1 MAIVQIS
8 RITQRKGLQ
17 ENLPQL
23 ACAEFGWSI
32 DERRLFIGNGTL
44 QEGAPVIGNTEI
56 LTEFSDI
63 LAFQTNYTY
72 SGQAAAGYVAQTGP
86 TAGSPI
92 SLSLQNWLDQF
103 ATVKDFGAVGDG
115 VTDDTAA
122 INRALY
128 QIYCREVNPQIRRGL
143 FFPAGVYR
151 ITESII
157 IPPYATLYGEG
168 SDNSVIQMIS
178 GDDSAL
184 RAYVAR
190 TGDSLQQT
198 GVNIG
203 NNGAITPQYVT
214 IANMGFESLD
224 PDVDI
229 FLVED
234 INNCSLSGVTFT
246 GPLIESQLGTDSDD
260 TAGIR
265 FASTASLVC
274 NNVTIDRCVFTGTT
288 YGIATEQQTSGVTIS
303 NSKFDT
309 LYKGIALG
317 ISSPVNGG
325 PTGTRIIHN
334 LFDNIYAQG
343 IEMGSISLNG
353 TGHNIFYLVGCGTS
367 PVISFGTV
375 TAPTSTIIDID
386 GNNNVCF
393 GDMFERGDSYVSSFP
408 RININN
414 RQVIAT
420 TNGKEIELG
429 TFKRESGFREILVGN
444 TSSATTVASSILEA
458 FSVNYSIVRGTNKRN
473 GVITVA
479 NDLVGNIVYTDDFN
493 QTATTGAVLTVVNN
507 AGTAD
512 IKYTLTAGANG
523 TFVYSIYSTL

>member
-23 ACAEFGWSI
+23 AGAEFGWSI

-72 SGQAAAGYVAQTGP
+72 SGQAAAGYAAQTGP
-86 TAGSPI
+86 TSGSPI
-92 SLSLQNWLDQF
+92 SQSLQNWLDQF
-103 ATVKDFGAVGDG
+103 ATVKDFGAKGDG

-122 INRALY
+122 INRALF
-128 QIYCREVNPQIRRGL
+128 QIYCREVNPEIRRGL
-143 FFPAGVYR
+143 FFPAGVYK
-151 ITESII
+151 ISESIV
-157 IPPYATLYGEG
+157 IPPFATLYGEG
-168 SDNSVIQMIS
+168 ADNSIIQMAA

-203 NNGAITPQYVT
+203 NNGALVPQYVT
-214 IANMGFESLD
+214 IANMGFESID
-224 PDVDI
+224 PDVDV

-234 INNCSLSGVTFT
+234 INNCSFSGVTFT
-246 GPLIESQLGTDSDD
+246 GPLTTADLDTDADD

-274 NNVTIDRCVFTGTT
+274 NTVTFDRCVFTGTT
-288 YGIATEQQTSGVTIS
+288 YGIATEQQTNGVTVS

-317 ISSPVNGG
+317 ITSPVSGG

-343 IEMGSISLNG
+343 IEFGAISLNG
-353 TGHNIFYLVGCGTS
+353 TGHNIFYDVGNNFDGVLQPAT
-367 PVISFGTV
+367 
-375 TAPTSTIIDID
+375 TIIDID
-386 GNNNVCF
+386 GNNNVCI
-393 GDMFERGDSYVSSFP
+393 GDMFARGDDYVATYP

-414 RQVIAT
+414 KQVIAT
-420 TNGKEIELG
+420 TNGKEIEVG
-429 TFKRESGFREILVGN
+429 TFKRESGFSIVVVGN
-444 TSSATTVASSILEA
+444 TASATTIASSELEA
-458 FSVNYSIVRGTNKRN
+458 FSVNYSIVRGTNKRT
-473 GVITVA
+473 GVINVT

-493 QTATTGAVLTVVNN
+493 QTATTGVVLTVVDN
-507 AGTAD
+507 AGVAD
-512 IKYTLTAGANG
+512 IKYTSTAGANG
-523 TFVYSIYSTL
+523 TFIYSIYSTL

>member
-23 ACAEFGWSI
+23 AGAEFGWSI

-72 SGQAAAGYVAQTGP
+72 SGQAATGYVAQTGP

-92 SLSLQNWLDQF
+92 SQSLQSWLDQF
-103 ATVKDFGAVGDG
+103 ATVKDFGATGDG

-128 QIYCREVNPQIRRGL
+128 QLYCREVNPQIRRGL
-143 FFPAGVYR
+143 FFPAGVYKV
-151 ITESII
+151 TESIV
-157 IPPYATLYGEG
+157 IPPFATLYGEG
-168 SDNSVIQMIS
+168 ADNSIIQMSS

-203 NNGAITPQYVT
+203 NNGAIVPQFVT

-224 PDVDI
+224 PDVDV

-234 INNCSLSGVTFT
+234 INNSSFTGVTFT
-246 GPLIESQLGTDSDD
+246 GPLTTADLDTDADD
-260 TAGIR
+260 TAGVR

-274 NNVTIDRCVFTGTT
+274 NTITFDRCVFSGTT
-288 YGIATEQQTSGVTIS
+288 YGIATEQQTNGVTVS

-309 LYKGIALG
+309 LFKGIALG
-317 ISSPVNGG
+317 ITSPVNGG

-343 IEMGSISLNG
+343 IELGTISLNG
-353 TGHNIFYLVGCGTS
+353 TGHNIFYDVGNHFDGVLQPAT
-367 PVISFGTV
+367 
-375 TAPTSTIIDID
+375 TIIDID

-393 GDMFERGDSYVSSFP
+393 GDMFERGDNFVSTYP
-408 RININN
+408 RININSQ
-414 RQVIAT
+414 QVIAT
-420 TNGKEIELG
+420 TNGKEIQLG
-429 TFKRESGFREILVGN
+429 TFIRESGFSEVVVGN
-444 TSSATTVASSILEA
+444 TVSVTTIASSALEA
-458 FSVNYSIVRGTNKRN
+458 FSVDYSIIRGTAKRT
-473 GVITVA
+473 GIITVV

-493 QTATTGAVLTVVNN
+493 QTATTGVVLTVVNN

-512 IKYTLTAGANG
+512 IKYTATAGANG
-523 TFVYSIYSTL
+523 TFIYSIYSTR

>member
-23 ACAEFGWSI
+23 AGAEFGWSI

-92 SLSLQNWLDQF
+92 SQSLQNWLDQF

-143 FFPAGVYR
+143 FFPAGVYLV
-151 ITESII
+151 TESII
-157 IPPYATLYGEG
+157 IPPFATLYGEG
-168 SDNSVIQMIS
+168 ADNSIIQMSS

-203 NNGAITPQYVT
+203 NNGAIVPQYVT
-214 IANMGFESLD
+214 IANMGFESVD
-224 PDVDI
+224 PDVDV

-234 INNCSLSGVTFT
+234 INNCSFTGVTFT
-246 GPLIESQLGTDSDD
+246 GPLTTADLDTDADD
-260 TAGIR
+260 TAGVR
-265 FASTASLVC
+265 FASTSSLVC
-274 NNVTIDRCVFTGTT
+274 NTVTIDRCVFSGTT
-288 YGIATEQQTSGVTIS
+288 YGIATEQQINGVTVS

-309 LYKGIALG
+309 LFKGIALG
-317 ISSPVNGG
+317 VISPVNGG
-325 PTGTRIIHN
+325 PTGTRIVHN

-343 IEMGSISLNG
+343 IEFGSISLNG
-353 TGHNIFYLVGCGTS
+353 TGHNIFYDVGNHFDGVLQPAT
-367 PVISFGTV
+367 
-375 TAPTSTIIDID
+375 TIIEID
-386 GNNNVCF
+386 GDNNVCI
-393 GDMFERGDSYVSSFP
+393 GDMFERGDDYVSSFP
-408 RININN
+408 RININS

-429 TFKRESGFREILVGN
+429 TFRRESGFTEIVVGN
-444 TSSATTVASSILEA
+444 TASATAIASSDLEG
-458 FSVNYSIVRGTNKRN
+458 FSVNYSIIRGTAKRT

-479 NDLVGNIVYTDDFN
+479 NDLVGNVVYTDDFN
-493 QTATTGAVLTVVNN
+493 QTAATGIVLTVVDN

-512 IKYTLTAGANG
+512 IKYTATTGANG
-523 TFVYSIYSTL
+523 TFIYSIYSTL

>member
-23 ACAEFGWSI
+23 AGAEFGWSI

-92 SLSLQNWLDQF
+92 SQSLQNWLDQF

-143 FFPAGVYR
+143 FFPAGVYLV
-151 ITESII
+151 TESII
-157 IPPYATLYGEG
+157 IPPFATLYGEG
-168 SDNSVIQMIS
+168 ADNSIIQMSS

-203 NNGAITPQYVT
+203 NNGAIVPQYVT
-214 IANMGFESLD
+214 IANMGFESVD
-224 PDVDI
+224 PDVDV

-234 INNCSLSGVTFT
+234 INNCSFTGVTFT
-246 GPLIESQLGTDSDD
+246 GPLTTADLDTDADD
-260 TAGIR
+260 TAGVR
-265 FASTASLVC
+265 FASTSSLVC
-274 NNVTIDRCVFTGTT
+274 NTVTIDRCVFSGTT
-288 YGIATEQQTSGVTIS
+288 YGIATEQQINGVTVS

-309 LYKGIALG
+309 LFKGIALG
-317 ISSPVNGG
+317 VISPVNGG
-325 PTGTRIIHN
+325 PTGTRIVHN

-343 IEMGSISLNG
+343 IEFGSISLNG
-353 TGHNIFYLVGCGTS
+353 TGHNIFYDVGNHFDGVLQPAT
-367 PVISFGTV
+367 
-375 TAPTSTIIDID
+375 TIIEID
-386 GNNNVCF
+386 GDNNVCI
-393 GDMFERGDSYVSSFP
+393 GDMFERGDDYVSSFP
-408 RININN
+408 RININS

-429 TFKRESGFREILVGN
+429 TFRRESGFTEIVVGN
-444 TSSATTVASSILEA
+444 TASATAIASSDLEG
-458 FSVNYSIVRGTNKRN
+458 FSVNYSIIRGTAKRT

-479 NDLVGNIVYTDDFN
+479 NDLVGNVVYTDDFN
-493 QTATTGAVLTVVNN
+493 QTAATGIVLTVVDN

-512 IKYTLTAGANG
+512 IKYTATAGANG
-523 TFVYSIYSTL
+523 TFIYSIYSTL

>member
-23 ACAEFGWSI
+23 AGAEFGWSI

-92 SLSLQNWLDQF
+92 SQSLQSWLDQF

-143 FFPAGVYR
+143 FFPAGVYLV
-151 ITESII
+151 TESIV
-157 IPPYATLYGEG
+157 IPPFATLYGEG
-168 SDNSVIQMIS
+168 ADNSIIRMTS

-203 NNGAITPQYVT
+203 NNGAIVPQFVT

-224 PDVDI
+224 PDVDV

-234 INNCSLSGVTFT
+234 INNCSFSGVTFT
-246 GPLIESQLGTDSDD
+246 GPLTTADLNTDAND

-274 NNVTIDRCVFTGTT
+274 NTVTIDRCMFTGTT
-288 YGIATEQQTSGVTIS
+288 YGIATEQQTNGVTVS
-303 NSKFDT
+303 NSKFNN
-309 LYKGIALG
+309 LFKGIALG
-317 ISSPVNGG
+317 ITAPVNGG
-325 PTGTRIIHN
+325 PTGTRIVHN

-343 IEMGSISLNG
+343 IEIGAISLNG
-353 TGHNIFYLVGCGTS
+353 TGHNIFYDVGNHFDGVLQPAT
-367 PVISFGTV
+367 
-375 TAPTSTIIDID
+375 TIIDID

-393 GDMFERGDSYVSSFP
+393 GDMFERGDNYVSTYP

-420 TNGKEIELG
+420 MNGKEINLG
-429 TFKRESGFREILVGN
+429 TFRRESGFAEVVVGN
-444 TSSATTVASSILEA
+444 TASTTTIASSDLEA
-458 FSVNYSIVRGTNKRN
+458 FTVNYSIIRDTAKRT
-473 GVITVA
+473 GVITVS
-479 NDLVGNIVYTDDFN
+479 NDLDGNIVYTDDFN
-493 QTATTGAVLTVVNN
+493 QTATTGVVLTVVDN

-512 IKYTLTAGANG
+512 IKYTATAGANG
-523 TFVYSIYSTL
+523 TFIYSIYSTL

>member
-23 ACAEFGWSI
+23 AGAEFGWSI

-44 QEGAPVIGNTEI
+44 QEGAPVIGNTEV

-72 SGQAAAGYVAQTGP
+72 SGQTATGYAVQTGP

-92 SLSLQNWLDQF
+92 SQSLQNWLDQF

-115 VTDDTAA
+115 VADDTAA

-143 FFPAGVYR
+143 FFPAGVYKV
-151 ITESII
+151 TQSII
-157 IPPYATLYGEG
+157 IPPFATLCGEG
-168 SDNSVIQMIS
+168 ADNSVIQMTS
-178 GDDSAL
+178 SDDSAF

-203 NNGAITPQYVT
+203 SNGAIVPQFVT
-214 IANMGFESLD
+214 IANMGFQSLD
-224 PDVDI
+224 PDVDV
-229 FLVED
+229 FLIED
-234 INNCSLSGVTFT
+234 INNCSFTGVTFT
-246 GPLIESQLGTDSDD
+246 GPLTTADLDTEVDN

-274 NNVTIDRCVFTGTT
+274 NTVTIDRCVFSGTS
-288 YGIATEQQTSGVTIS
+288 YGIATEQQTNGVTVS

-309 LYKGIALG
+309 LFKGIVLG
-317 ISSPVNGG
+317 VATPVNGG

-343 IEMGSISLNG
+343 IEMGAISLNG
-353 TGHNIFYLVGCGTS
+353 TGHNIFYDVGNHFDGVLQPAT
-367 PVISFGTV
+367 
-375 TAPTSTIIDID
+375 TIIDID

-393 GDMFERGDSYVSSFP
+393 GDMFERGDDYVDTYP
-408 RININN
+408 RININS

-420 TNGKEIELG
+420 TNGKEIQLG
-429 TFKRESGFREILVGN
+429 AFRRESGLTEVVIGN
-444 TSSATTVASSILEA
+444 TVSAATIVSSNLPA
-458 FSVNYSIVRGTNKRN
+458 FSVNYSVVRGTNKRT
-473 GVITVA
+473 GIITVA
-479 NDLVGNIVYTDDFN
+479 NDLVGNVIYTDDFN
-493 QTATTGAVLTVVNN
+493 QTAATGVVITVVNN

-512 IKYTLTAGANG
+512 VKYTATAGANG
-523 TFVYSIYSTL
+523 TFIYSIYSTL

>member
-23 ACAEFGWSI
+23 AGAEFGWSI

-72 SGQAAAGYVAQTGP
+72 SGQAAAGYAAQTGP

-128 QIYCREVNPQIRRGL
+128 QLYCRELNPQIRRAL
-143 FFPAGVYR
+143 FFPAGVYK

-157 IPPYATLYGEG
+157 IPPYATLYGDG
-168 SDNSVIQMIS
+168 PDSSIIQMVS

-203 NNGAITPQYVT
+203 TNGAVTPQYIT
-214 IANMGFESLD
+214 IANMGFQSLD

-229 FLVED
+229 LLLED
-234 INNCSLSGVTFT
+234 VSTCSLSNVTFT
-246 GPLIESQLGTDSDD
+246 GPLGTADLDTDADD

-265 FASTASLVC
+265 FSSTVSLIC
-274 NNVTIDRCVFTGTT
+274 NTITIDRCEFTGTT
-288 YGIATEQQTSGVTIS
+288 FGISTQQQTNGVTVS
-303 NSKFDT
+303 NSKFST
-309 LYKGIALG
+309 LYKGVELG
-317 ISSPVNGG
+317 AFGQVNGG
-325 PTGTRIIHN
+325 PTGTRILHN

-343 IEMGSISLNG
+343 IVFGGISFNG
-353 TGHNIFYLVGCGTS
+353 TGYNIFYDVGNHFNGVTNPATS
-367 PVISFGTV
+367 
-375 TAPTSTIIDID
+375 IIDIV
-386 GNNNVCF
+386 GPNNVCV
-393 GDMFERGDSYVSSFP
+393 GDMFERADDYAVNYD
-408 RININN
+408 RINLNFT
-414 RQVIAT
+414 QSIAF
-420 TNGKEIELG
+420 TNGKQLQMG
-429 TFKRESGFREILVGN
+429 QYTRESGISDVLENNI
-444 TSSATTVASSILEA
+444 SSATTIFTSALQSFFVE
-458 FSVNYSIVRGTNKRN
+458 YSIFRDLAVRK
-473 GVITVA
+473 GVITVT
-479 NDLVGNIVYTDDFN
+479 NVDGIGLSYVDDFTQN
-493 QTATTGAVLTVVNN
+493 ATTGIVLSVTQTAGVVSVRYTSTD
-507 AGTAD
+507 AGIGAD
-512 IKYTLTAGANG
+512 IR
-523 TFVYSIYSTL
+523 YSITNI

>member
-23 ACAEFGWSI
+23 AGAEFGWSI

-86 TAGSPI
+86 TAGTPI
-92 SLSLQNWLDQF
+92 SQSLQSWLDQF

-143 FFPAGVYR
+143 FFPAGVYLV
-151 ITESII
+151 TESII
-157 IPPYATLYGEG
+157 IPPFATLYGEG
-168 SDNSVIQMIS
+168 ADNSIIRMTS

-203 NNGAITPQYVT
+203 NNGAIVPQFVT

-224 PDVDI
+224 PDVDV
-229 FLVED
+229 FLIED
-234 INNCSLSGVTFT
+234 INNCSFTGVTFT
-246 GPLIESQLGTDSDD
+246 GPLTTADLDTDADD

-274 NNVTIDRCVFTGTT
+274 NTVTIDRCVFSGTT
-288 YGIATEQQTSGVTIS
+288 YGVATEQQTNGVTIS

-309 LYKGIALG
+309 LFKGIALG
-317 ISSPVNGG
+317 ITAPVNGG
-325 PTGTRIIHN
+325 PTGTRIVHN

-343 IEMGSISLNG
+343 IEMGAISLNG
-353 TGHNIFYLVGCGTS
+353 TGHNIFYDVGNHFDGVLQPAT
-367 PVISFGTV
+367 
-375 TAPTSTIIDID
+375 TIIDID
-386 GNNNVCF
+386 GDNNVCI
-393 GDMFERGDSYVSSFP
+393 GDMFERGDSFATTYA
-408 RININN
+408 RININSK
-414 RQVIAT
+414 QIIAT

-429 TFKRESGFREILVGN
+429 TFRRQSGFTETLVGN
-444 TSSATTVASSILEA
+444 TASATTITSSDLVA
-458 FSVNYSIVRGTNKRN
+458 FTVNYSIVRGTNKRT

-493 QTATTGAVLTVVNN
+493 QTATTGVVLTVVNN
-507 AGTAD
+507 AGSAD
-512 IKYTLTAGANG
+512 IKYTSTAGANG
-523 TFVYSIYSTL
+523 TFIYSIYSTL

>member
-23 ACAEFGWSI
+23 AGAEFGWSI

-72 SGQAAAGYVAQTGP
+72 SGQTATGYAVQTGP

-115 VTDDTAA
+115 VADDTAA

-128 QIYCREVNPQIRRGL
+128 QIYCREVNPEIRRGL

-151 ITESII
+151 VTESIV
-157 IPPYATLYGEG
+157 IPPFATLYGEG
-168 SDNSVIQMIS
+168 ADNSIIQMTS

-203 NNGAITPQYVT
+203 NNGAIVPQFVT
-214 IANMGFESLD
+214 IANMGFQSVD
-224 PDVDI
+224 PDVDV

-234 INNCSLSGVTFT
+234 INNCSFTGVTFT
-246 GPLIESQLGTDSDD
+246 GPLTTADLDTDADD

-274 NNVTIDRCVFTGTT
+274 NTVTIDRCVFTGTT
-288 YGIATEQQTSGVTIS
+288 YGIATEQQTNGVTVS
-303 NSKFDT
+303 NSKFDI
-309 LYKGIALG
+309 LFKGIALG
-317 ISSPVNGG
+317 ITSPVNGG

-343 IEMGSISLNG
+343 IEFGSISLNG
-353 TGHNIFYLVGCGTS
+353 TGHNIFYDVGNHFDG
-367 PVISFGTV
+367 V
-375 TAPTSTIIDID
+375 TQPATTIIDID

-393 GDMFERGDSYVSSFP
+393 GDMFERGDNFVSTYP
-408 RININN
+408 RININSQ
-414 RQVIAT
+414 QVIAT
-420 TNGKEIELG
+420 TNGKEIQLG
-429 TFKRESGFREILVGN
+429 TFRRESGLTEVVVGN
-444 TSSATTVASSILEA
+444 TVSAATIASSELEG
-458 FSVNYSIVRGTNKRN
+458 FSVDYSIIRGTAKRT
-473 GVITVA
+473 GVITVT
-479 NDLVGNIVYTDDFN
+479 NDQTGNIVYTDDFN
-493 QTATTGAVLTVVNN
+493 QTATTGVVLTVVNN

-512 IKYTLTAGANG
+512 VKYTATAGANG
-523 TFVYSIYSTL
+523 TFIYSIYSTL

>member
-23 ACAEFGWSI
+23 AGAEFGWSI

-44 QEGAPVIGNTEI
+44 EEGAPVIGNTEI

-92 SLSLQNWLDQF
+92 SQSLQNWLDQF
-103 ATVKDFGAVGDG
+103 ATVKDFGAKGDG

-128 QIYCREVNPQIRRGL
+128 QLYCREVNPQIRRGL
-143 FFPAGVYR
+143 FFPAGVYLVSE
-151 ITESII
+151 TII
-157 IPPYATLYGEG
+157 IPPFATLYGEG
-168 SDNSVIQMIS
+168 ADNSVIQMTS

-203 NNGAITPQYVT
+203 NNSAIVPQYVT
-214 IANMGFESLD
+214 IADMGFESLD
-224 PDVDI
+224 PDVDV

-234 INNCSLSGVTFT
+234 INNCSFTGVTFT
-246 GPLIESQLGTDSDD
+246 GPLTTADLDTDADD

-274 NNVTIDRCVFTGTT
+274 NTVTIDRCVFSGTT
-288 YGIATEQQTSGVTIS
+288 YGIATEQQTNGVTVS

-317 ISSPVNGG
+317 ITSPVSGG
-325 PTGTRIIHN
+325 PTGTRIVHN

-343 IEMGSISLNG
+343 IEMGAISLNG
-353 TGHNIFYLVGCGTS
+353 TGHNIFYDVGNHFDGVLQPAT
-367 PVISFGTV
+367 
-375 TAPTSTIIDID
+375 TIIDIG
-386 GNNNVCF
+386 GNNNVCI
-393 GDMFERGDSYVSSFP
+393 GDMFERADDYTTTYT
-408 RININN
+408 RININSQ
-414 RQVIAT
+414 QVIAT
-420 TNGKEIELG
+420 TNGKEIYLG
-429 TFKRESGFREILVGN
+429 TFKRESGISEVLVGN
-444 TSSATTVASSILEA
+444 TVSATTIFSSDLET
-458 FSVNYSIVRGTNKRN
+458 FSLDYSIVRGTSKRT
-473 GVITVA
+473 GVITVV
-479 NDLVGNIVYTDDFN
+479 NDQTGNIVYTDDFN
-493 QTATTGAVLTVVNN
+493 QTTTTGVVLTVVDN

-512 IKYTLTAGANG
+512 IKYTSTAGANG
-523 TFVYSIYSTL
+523 TFTYSIYSTYY

>member
-17 ENLPQL
+17 INLPQL
-23 ACAEFGWSI
+23 AGAEFGWSI

-72 SGQAAAGYVAQTGP
+72 QGAAAGYIAQTGP
-86 TAGSPI
+86 TAGNPI
-92 SLSLQNWLDQF
+92 SQSLQSWLDQF

-143 FFPAGVYR
+143 FFPAGVYKV
-151 ITESII
+151 TESIV
-157 IPPYATLYGEG
+157 IPPFATLYGEG
-168 SDNSVIQMIS
+168 ADNSIIQMAP

-198 GVNIG
+198 GVNIT
-203 NNGAITPQYVT
+203 NNGAIPPQYVT
-214 IANMGFESLD
+214 IANMGFQTLD
-224 PDVDI
+224 PDVDV
-229 FLVED
+229 FLIED
-234 INNCSLSGVTFT
+234 INNCSFSGVTFT
-246 GPLIESQLGTDSDD
+246 GPLTQADLDTDADN

-265 FASTASLVC
+265 FASTSSLVC
-274 NNVTIDRCVFTGTT
+274 NAVTIDRCVFSGTT
-288 YGIATEQQTSGVTIS
+288 FGIATEQQINGVTVS

-309 LYKGIALG
+309 LFKGIELG
-317 ISSPVNGG
+317 VSAPVNGG
-325 PTGTRIIHN
+325 PTGTRIVHN
-334 LFDNIYAQG
+334 LFDHIYAQG
-343 IEMGSISLNG
+343 IVIGAINLNA
-353 TGHNIFYLVGCGTS
+353 TGYNIFYDVGNHFDGVLQPATS
-367 PVISFGTV
+367 
-375 TAPTSTIIDID
+375 IIEINGD
-386 GNNNVCF
+386 NNICV
-393 GDMFERGDSYVSSFP
+393 GDMFERGDSYVSTYP
-408 RININN
+408 RININS

-420 TNGKEIELG
+420 MNGKEIQLG
-429 TFKRESGFREILVGN
+429 TFKRESGFTEVVVGN
-444 TSSATTVASSILEA
+444 TASATTIASSDLEA
-458 FSVNYSIVRGTNKRN
+458 FTVNYSIVRDAARRTGTIS
-473 GVITVA
+473 VT
-479 NDLVGNIVYTDDFN
+479 NDLVGNIVYSDDFT
-493 QTATTGAVLTVVNN
+493 QTATTGVVLTVVNN

-512 IKYTLTAGANG
+512 IKYTATSGANG
-523 TFVYSIYSTL
+523 TFIYSIYSTL

>member
-23 ACAEFGWSI
+23 AGAEFGWSI

-92 SLSLQNWLDQF
+92 SQSLQNWLDQF
-103 ATVKDFGAVGDG
+103 ATVKDFGAKGDG

-143 FFPAGVYR
+143 FFPAGVYLV
-151 ITESII
+151 TESII
-157 IPPYATLYGEG
+157 IPPFATLYGEG
-168 SDNSVIQMIS
+168 ADNSVIRMTS

-203 NNGAITPQYVT
+203 NNGAIVPQYVT

-224 PDVDI
+224 PDVDV

-234 INNCSLSGVTFT
+234 INNCSFTGVTFT
-246 GPLIESQLGTDSDD
+246 GPLTTADLDTDADD

-274 NNVTIDRCVFTGTT
+274 NTVTIDRCVFSGTT
-288 YGIATEQQTSGVTIS
+288 YGIATEQQTNGVTVS

-309 LYKGIALG
+309 LFKGIALG
-317 ISSPVNGG
+317 IVSPVNGG
-325 PTGTRIIHN
+325 PTGTRIVHN

-343 IEMGSISLNG
+343 IEMGTVSLNG
-353 TGHNIFYLVGCGTS
+353 TGHNIFYDVGNHFDGVLQPAT
-367 PVISFGTV
+367 
-375 TAPTSTIIDID
+375 TIIDID
-386 GNNNVCF
+386 GNNNVCI
-393 GDMFERGDSYVSSFP
+393 GDMFERGDNYVATYP

-420 TNGKEIELG
+420 MNGKEIQVG
-429 TFKRESGFREILVGN
+429 TFKRESGFSEVVVGN
-444 TSSATTVASSILEA
+444 TVSATTIASSDLET
-458 FSVNYSIVRGTNKRN
+458 FSVNYSIIRDTAKRT
-473 GVITVA
+473 GVITVT

-493 QTATTGAVLTVVNN
+493 QTATTGVVLTVVDN

-512 IKYTLTAGANG
+512 IQYTATAGVNG
-523 TFVYSIYSTL
+523 TFIYSIYSTL

>member
-23 ACAEFGWSI
+23 AGAEFGWSI

-92 SLSLQNWLDQF
+92 SQSLQNWLDQF

-143 FFPAGVYR
+143 FFPAGVYKVSET
-151 ITESII
+151 IV

-168 SDNSVIQMIS
+168 ADNSIIQMSS

-203 NNGAITPQYVT
+203 NNGAIVPQFVT
-214 IANMGFESLD
+214 IANLGFESVD
-224 PDVDI
+224 PDVDV

-234 INNCSLSGVTFT
+234 INNCSFSGVTFT
-246 GPLIESQLGTDSDD
+246 GPLTTTDLDTDADD

-265 FASTASLVC
+265 FASTASLIS
-274 NNVTIDRCVFTGTT
+274 NTITLDRCVFSGTT
-288 YGIATEQQTSGVTIS
+288 YGIATEQQTNGVTVS

-309 LYKGIALG
+309 LFKGIALG
-317 ISSPVNGG
+317 ITSPVNGG
-325 PTGTRIIHN
+325 PTGTRIVHN

-343 IEMGSISLNG
+343 IEMGAISLNG
-353 TGHNIFYLVGCGTS
+353 TGHNIFYDVGNHFDGVLQPAT
-367 PVISFGTV
+367 
-375 TAPTSTIIDID
+375 TIIDID

-393 GDMFERGDSYVSSFP
+393 GDMFERGDNYVDTYP
-408 RININN
+408 RININS
-414 RQVIAT
+414 RQVIST
-420 TNGKEIELG
+420 TNGKEIEIG
-429 TFKRESGFREILVGN
+429 TFKRESGFTEVVVGN
-444 TSSATTVASSILEA
+444 TASATTIASSELEA
-458 FSVNYSIVRGTNKRN
+458 FSVNYSIIRGTNKRT

-493 QTATTGAVLTVVNN
+493 QTATTGVVLTVVDN

-512 IKYTLTAGANG
+512 IKYTATAGANG
-523 TFVYSIYSTL
+523 TFIYSIYSTL

>member
-23 ACAEFGWSI
+23 AGAEFGWSI

-92 SLSLQNWLDQF
+92 SQSLQNWLDQF
-103 ATVKDFGAVGDG
+103 ATVKDFGATGDG

-143 FFPAGVYR
+143 FFPAGVYK

-157 IPPYATLYGEG
+157 IPPFATLYGEG
-168 SDNSVIQMIS
+168 ADNSIIQMTS

-203 NNGAITPQYVT
+203 NNGAIVPQYVT
-214 IANMGFESLD
+214 VANMGFESLD
-224 PDVDI
+224 PDVDV

-234 INNCSLSGVTFT
+234 INNCSFTGVTFT
-246 GPLIESQLGTDSDD
+246 GPLTTADLDTDADD

-274 NNVTIDRCVFTGTT
+274 NTVTIDRCVFSGTT
-288 YGIATEQQTSGVTIS
+288 YGIATEQQTNGVTVS

-309 LYKGIALG
+309 LFKGIALG
-317 ISSPVNGG
+317 ITSPVNGG

-343 IEMGSISLNG
+343 IELGTISLNG
-353 TGHNIFYLVGCGTS
+353 TGHNIFYDVGNHFDGVLQPAT
-367 PVISFGTV
+367 
-375 TAPTSTIIDID
+375 TIIDID

-393 GDMFERGDSYVSSFP
+393 GDMFERGDNFVSTYP
-408 RININN
+408 RININSQ
-414 RQVIAT
+414 QVIAT
-420 TNGKEIELG
+420 TNGKEIQLG
-429 TFKRESGFREILVGN
+429 TFRRESGFSELVVGN
-444 TSSATTVASSILEA
+444 TVSAVTVASSGLEG
-458 FSVNYSIVRGTNKRN
+458 FSVDYSIIRGTAKRT
-473 GVITVA
+473 GIITVA
-479 NDLVGNIVYTDDFN
+479 NDLAGNIVYTDDFN
-493 QTATTGAVLTVVNN
+493 QTAATGVVLTVVNN

-512 IKYTLTAGANG
+512 IKYTSTVGANG
-523 TFVYSIYSTL
+523 TFIYSIYSTL